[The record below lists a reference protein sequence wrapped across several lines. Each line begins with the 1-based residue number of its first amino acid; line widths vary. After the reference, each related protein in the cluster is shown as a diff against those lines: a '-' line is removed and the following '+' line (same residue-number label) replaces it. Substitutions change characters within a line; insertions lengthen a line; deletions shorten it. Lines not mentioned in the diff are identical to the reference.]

1 MLSSLWH
8 VSRRVLQQ
16 HESANIESVDHL
28 LDIDTQTRLSASEII
43 KRDYLC

>member
-1 MLSSLWH
+1 MAFSWC
-8 VSRRVLQQ
+8 VLMP

-28 LDIDTQTRLSASEII
+28 LEIDSQAMLSAGEII